1 MILYVFFLSVVGHG
15 IAVNDKNEGST
26 RLGCANITAD
36 SSLFVEKS
44 LEYKK
49 ENDFSRYVNINAA
62 LNITLHRLH

>member
-1 MILYVFFLSVVGHG
+1 M
-15 IAVNDKNEGST
+15 NDKDEGST
-26 RLGCANITAD
+26 RLGCANITAE

-49 ENDFSRYVNINAA
+49 ENAFSKYVNINAV

>member
-1 MILYVFFLSVVGHG
+1 MTVHVILYVFFFPVVGHG
-15 IAVNDKNEGST
+15 IAMNDKDGGSG

-49 ENDFSRYVNINAA
+49 ENDFSR
-62 LNITLHRLH
+62 